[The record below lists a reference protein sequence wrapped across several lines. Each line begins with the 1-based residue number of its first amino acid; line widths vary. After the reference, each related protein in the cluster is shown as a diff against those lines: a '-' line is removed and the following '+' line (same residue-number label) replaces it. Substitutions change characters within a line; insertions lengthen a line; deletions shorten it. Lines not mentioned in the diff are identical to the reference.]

1 MFKHGLRTFTTA
13 ALRSA
18 EASTAYNTKVSTAQG
33 WVNGLT
39 EGNLTSIF

>member
-1 MFKHGLRTFTTA
+1 MFKYGLRTFAST

-18 EASTAYNTKVSTAQG
+18 EASTAYNTKVSQAQG

-39 EGNLTSIF
+39 EGKTD